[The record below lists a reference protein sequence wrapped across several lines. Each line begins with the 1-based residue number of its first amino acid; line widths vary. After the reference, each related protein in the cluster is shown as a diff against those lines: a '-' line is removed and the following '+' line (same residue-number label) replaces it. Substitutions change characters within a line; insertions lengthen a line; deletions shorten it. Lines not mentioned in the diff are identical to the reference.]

1 MNPCFSGKWKFV
13 MIVFI
18 MSIPSL
24 TYAQHDDIHMNK
36 VIEKLQKEKVVTGI
50 WARSPTLASARS
62 LIEFNGFP
70 SQEEAINTPMID
82 FIVIDMESYPYD
94 ITKLR
99 TFLAGLN
106 SKKEVLA
113 KGNLQ
118 PSLAAFVRIPAEGND
133 PDHSMIKQVLDVG
146 VHGVIIPHVH
156 TPEEVLK
163 IVKSCRYVRPENS
176 PYRNPIG
183 NRGYFPAI
191 CAYQWGLTGEEY
203 YKRADVWPLNPNGDI
218 MVIIMIEDTDGVSN
232 IEEILK
238 VPGIGAVFFGPSDYK
253 VSSGNMGNEGYNE
266 SEALNIVKTACDAAG
281 IPCIGFATAENIA
294 QKISEK
300 YKMLIIGS
308 DIDFSDSAGRVLE
321 YLKTR

>member
-1 MNPCFSGKWKFV
+1 MSV
-13 MIVFI
+13 LI
-18 MSIPSL
+18 MVIPSL
-24 TYAQHDDIHMNK
+24 THAQHDDIHMNK

-50 WARSPTLASARS
+50 WARSLTITCASS

-70 SQEEAINTPMID
+70 SQEDAINTPMID

-106 SKKEVLA
+106 SKREVLA

-118 PSLAAFVRIPAEGND
+118 PSLATFVRIPAEGND

-146 VHGVIIPHVH
+146 VHGIIIPHVR
-156 TPEEVLK
+156 TPEEALH
-163 IVKSCRYVRPENS
+163 IVKSCRYVRPANS
-176 PYRNPIG
+176 PYRNPVG
-183 NRGYFPAI
+183 NRGYYPAI

-218 MVIIMIEDTDGVSN
+218 MVIIMIEDTDGVRN
-232 IEEILK
+232 IEKILK

-253 VSSGNMGNEGYNE
+253 VSSGNLGNESYNE
-266 SEALNIVKTACDAAG
+266 SEALNTVKAACDAAG
-281 IPCIGFATAENIA
+281 IPCIGFATADTIE

-300 YKMLIIGS
+300 YKMLLIGS
-308 DIDFSDSAGRVLE
+308 DMDISGGASRVLD
-321 YLKTR
+321 YLKTRY